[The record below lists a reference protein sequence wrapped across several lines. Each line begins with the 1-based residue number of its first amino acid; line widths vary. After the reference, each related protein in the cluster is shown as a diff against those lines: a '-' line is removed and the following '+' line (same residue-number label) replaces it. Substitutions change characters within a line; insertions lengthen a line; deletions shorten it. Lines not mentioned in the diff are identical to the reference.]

1 MLTPSFTLAL
11 EHYRP
16 ALDLRETEAAIKY
29 CKDTFETQLAEKLNL
44 SRVSAPLFVLQ
55 DSGINDTLNGVE
67 RAVAFDIK
75 DLWWRMAEIVHSLAK
90 WKRMALHTYGF
101 SKWEGLY
108 TDMNAI
114 RRDEELDELHSLYV
128 DQRDREYVISK
139 EERAFETLKAKATL
153 VYEAL
158 KTTAK
163 HLAAKFPALVSALPE
178 ELYFITAQELEDLY
192 PTKSPR
198 EREDLI
204 CREHKAVFLMQIGG
218 ELKSGILHD
227 GRAPDYDDRTLN
239 GDLLVYYPLMDRA
252 FELSSMGIRVDETSL
267 IEQLGKRGCPER
279 VQFSYHKMISE
290 KKLPYTIGGGI
301 GQSRICMF
309 LLHKLHIWEVQ
320 SSLWSDETMKI
331 CKEHNIPLL

>member
-1 MLTPSFTLAL
+1 
-11 EHYRP
+11 
-16 ALDLRETEAAIKY
+16 
-29 CKDTFETQLAEKLNL
+29 
-44 SRVSAPLFVLQ
+44 
-55 DSGINDTLNGVE
+55 
-67 RAVAFDIK
+67 
-75 DLWWRMAEIVHSLAK
+75 
-90 WKRMALHTYGF
+90 
-101 SKWEGLY
+101 
-108 TDMNAI
+108 MNAI

-139 EERAFETLKAKATL
+139 EERTFETLKAKATL

-158 KTTAK
+158 KATAK
-163 HLAAKFPALVSALPE
+163 HLTKKFPALSSSLPE

-252 FELSSMGIRVDETSL
+252 FELSSMGIRVDEISL

-279 VQFSYHKMISE
+279 VQFRYHKMISE

-309 LLHKLHIWEVQ
+309 LLHKLHI
-320 SSLWSDETMKI
+320 
-331 CKEHNIPLL
+331 